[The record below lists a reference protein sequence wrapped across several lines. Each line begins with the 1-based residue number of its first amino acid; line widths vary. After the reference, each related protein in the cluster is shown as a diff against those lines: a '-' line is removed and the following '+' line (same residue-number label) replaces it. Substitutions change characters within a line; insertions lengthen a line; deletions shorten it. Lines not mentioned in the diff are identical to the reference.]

1 MRQFTSLLVCG
12 LLFFVAGILQFSA
25 MPRIDIW
32 GAHPDLLLV
41 VAYSLSVLVRPGQGA
56 LAGFVSGLLIGGMSG
71 ATLTHYI
78 LSRTVVGYALGMTSQ
93 MEPGIRAAAGL
104 VAAGTLVGQ
113 LILMFLAPPS
123 GIGVFLKVTILE
135 ALLNGAIAIPV
146 FALMR
151 RVVRPK
157 VV

>member
-1 MRQFTSLLVCG
+1 M
-12 LLFFVAGILQFSA
+12 
-25 MPRIDIW
+25 
-32 GAHPDLLLV
+32 
-41 VAYSLSVLVRPGQGA
+41 
-56 LAGFVSGLLIGGMSG
+56 LIGGISG

-135 ALLNGAIAIPV
+135 ALLNGAIAIPI
-146 FALMR
+146 FALLR